1 MNGVA
6 TSDIPLLEGEHRFGQ
21 YQLQIA
27 RLTATGWVATV
38 PPLTGTVT
46 NCRLILKPQTRKP
59 HPVASLP
66 ATYITKVS
74 TVNLGQR
81 NGVLIVLKVGYQLN
95 IFVGWGQV
103 DRFTAD
109 LTKMVTPSVRTRF
122 IPNLPQDDLM
132 RLIEAITRR

>member
-6 TSDIPLLEGEHRFGQ
+6 TSDIQLLQGEHQLGQ

-27 RLTATGWVATV
+27 RLTGTGWVASV

-59 HPVASLP
+59 HPPASLP

-74 TVNLGQR
+74 AVNLGQR
-81 NGVLIVLKVGYQLN
+81 SGVLIVLKVGYQLN
-95 IFVGWGQV
+95 VFVGWGQV
-103 DRFTAD
+103 ERFTAD
-109 LTKMVTPSVRTRF
+109 LTRMVTPSIRTRF
-122 IPNLPQDDLM
+122 IPNLPHDDLM
-132 RLIEAITRR
+132 RLIEEITRR

>member
-1 MNGVA
+1 VA
-6 TSDIPLLEGEHRFGQ
+6 SSDIELLQGEHRFGQ

-27 RLTATGWVATV
+27 RLTGTGWVATV

-59 HPVASLP
+59 HPPASLP

-74 TVNLGQR
+74 SVNLGQR
-81 NGVLIVLKVGYQLN
+81 SGVLIALKVGYQLN
-95 IFVGWGQV
+95 VFVGWGQV
-103 DRFTAD
+103 ERFTAD

-122 IPNLPQDDLM
+122 MPNLPQDDLL
-132 RLIEAITRR
+132 RLIEEITRR